1 MRRFLKL
8 TPVRALAIAAA
19 VVAAIL
25 ALTQLLL
32 PPHVEGRIEDRLTE
46 NGGSA
51 EATVRSVPALRLLL
65 GDGSELAVRGS
76 GLALDLTDEDTDVF
90 DGLDGFGEVDI
101 RLTDFRAGPLPVN
114 RFTLARTGPGPYA
127 LRADATPVAQDL
139 VDLTAQQV
147 GGVSGSLLREFLGG
161 VAEATVDPARR
172 IPLRLEME
180 VEGSGGQV
188 EVVSGGSTVA
198 GFPTGPVGELI
209 AEAVLARV

>member
-1 MRRFLKL
+1 
-8 TPVRALAIAAA
+8 
-19 VVAAIL
+19 
-25 ALTQLLL
+25 
-32 PPHVEGRIEDRLTE
+32 
-46 NGGSA
+46 
-51 EATVRSVPALRLLL
+51 
-65 GDGSELAVRGS
+65 
-76 GLALDLTDEDTDVF
+76 
-90 DGLDGFGEVDI
+90 
-101 RLTDFRAGPLPVN
+101 
-114 RFTLARTGPGPYA
+114 
-127 LRADATPVAQDL
+127 VAQDL